1 MSRAACLLPFS
12 GTFTPILW
20 QLRQRFVF
28 SSPDSAFNNWFLFS
42 DTCGSW
48 HFTQSRTAGGCTVPF
63 KSAAFLSAWQVRH
76 KACEVVVIS
85 FTRVTSL
92 LVRISW
98 QLVHPMAIAEC
109 TDLPFVLSSWQAM
122 QVAGSA
128 LGSSVTGC
136 LAAESRPTQRR
147 TRIREQI
154 AFSVRLIAT
163 VELDD
168 FRATRWSS
176 PLAFAR
182 TSP

>member
-63 KSAAFLSAWQVRH
+63 KSAAFLSAWQVRQS
-76 KACEVVVIS
+76 ACEVVVIS

-98 QLVHPMAIAEC
+98 QLVQPMAIAEW
-109 TDLPFVLSSWQAM
+109 TDLPLVLSSWQAR
-122 QVAGSA
+122 QVDVSA
-128 LGSSVTGC
+128 FGSSGTGC
-136 LAAESRPTQRR
+136 FAAETRPASMS
-147 TRIREQI
+147 I
-154 AFSVRLIAT
+154 AMMQP
-163 VELDD
+163 
-168 FRATRWSS
+168 RAFT
-176 PLAFAR
+176 L
-182 TSP
+182 